1 MTVSEIKNPSVTI
14 RIHDDYFEASHQA
27 RIDNISNIITSAYK
41 RKQFEH
47 GNVKPESRISL
58 ERISK

>member
-1 MTVSEIKNPSVTI
+1 MVVSQIQNPTVTI
-14 RIHDDYFEASHQA
+14 RIHDDYSEASHQA

-41 RKQFEH
+41 RRQFEH
-47 GNVKPESRISL
+47 GNAKPESRISL